1 MMSILKLGAVKDEN
15 MINFDDFNCFAQTL
29 FIAQFV
35 SKLLNNTGLTC
46 SLIDKFIEFLLFSK
60 NNVKKFR
67 INQL

>member
-1 MMSILKLGAVKDEN
+1 

-29 FIAQFV
+29 FIAQFA

-67 INQL
+67 IN